1 MRLGI
6 ANSLLTDWQRGYAD
20 PLVMNSSKAHKIIS
34 GG

>member
-20 PLVMNSSKAHKIIS
+20 PAVMNSSKEHKIIS